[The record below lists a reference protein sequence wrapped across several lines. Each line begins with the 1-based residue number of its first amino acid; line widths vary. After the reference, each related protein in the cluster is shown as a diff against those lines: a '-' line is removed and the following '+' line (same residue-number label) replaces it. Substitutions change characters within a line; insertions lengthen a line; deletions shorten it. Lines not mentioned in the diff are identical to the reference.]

1 MACDEQCMTRRQ
13 ISVRAIYGLTSIVG
27 AFLAAPAAMYIF
39 SAPGSN
45 RKTGWIDAGEISA
58 LRPGA
63 PVQVP
68 IQRIWLDGW
77 RFRSVREM
85 AWVVINPDRSITA
98 FSSFCTHLG
107 CAYRWREDKALFECP
122 CHGSWFSKS
131 GQVVSGPAP
140 RGLDRYDV
148 KVDGDRLW
156 LGQLRRGQD
165 RKG

>member
-1 MACDEQCMTRRQ
+1 MGIEDQCITRRQ
-13 ISVRAIYGLTSIVG
+13 VSVRAIYGLTSIVG
-27 AFLAAPAAMYIF
+27 AFLGAPAVMYLF

-45 RKTGWIDAGEISA
+45 KKTGWIDAGETSS
-58 LRPGA
+58 LRPGT

-77 RFRSVREM
+77 RIRNVREM
-85 AWVVINPDRSITA
+85 AWVVVGPDRSITA

-148 KVDGDRLW
+148 KVDENRLW
-156 LGQLRRGQD
+156 LGQLRRGENP
-165 RKG
+165 RS